1 MYERAGGFNRKVR
14 PLSVAP
20 KVMGAVTMPSA
31 PGGPR
36 ILAVWV
42 PFWSDVLHFEP
53 FVRFVVKHRAI
64 LGL

>member
-1 MYERAGGFNRKVR
+1 
-14 PLSVAP
+14 VAP